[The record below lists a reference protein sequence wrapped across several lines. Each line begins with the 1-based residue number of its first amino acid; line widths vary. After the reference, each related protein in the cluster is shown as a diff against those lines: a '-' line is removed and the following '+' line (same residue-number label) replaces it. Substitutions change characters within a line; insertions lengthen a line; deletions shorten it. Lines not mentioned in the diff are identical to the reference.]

1 MRTEVAP
8 RLVGPANPFWCLNGT
23 SSALTLKTDLMGKIT
38 IIEDEP
44 TLAQTAYAIFSDM
57 LLIAEQNSPLVRK

>member
-1 MRTEVAP
+1 
-8 RLVGPANPFWCLNGT
+8 
-23 SSALTLKTDLMGKIT
+23 MGKIT

-57 LLIAEQNSPLVRK
+57 LLIAEQNSPLVRKKLK